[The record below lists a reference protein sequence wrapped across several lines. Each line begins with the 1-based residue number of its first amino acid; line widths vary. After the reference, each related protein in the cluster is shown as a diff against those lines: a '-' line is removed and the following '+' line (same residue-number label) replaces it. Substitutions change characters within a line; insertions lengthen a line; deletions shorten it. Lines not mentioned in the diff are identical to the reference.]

1 METLE
6 GRIKEIR
13 QIGLMIGLD
22 LETDKKDLRES
33 ASKNGLLINVL
44 KNNTIRLLPAFTVE
58 YHEMDEMAGR
68 LREIL

>member
-1 METLE
+1 
-6 GRIKEIR
+6 
-13 QIGLMIGLD
+13 
-22 LETDKKDLRES
+22 LRES